1 MSQENV
7 ELLGQLANAWNRG
20 DSETVAKLLDAHLD
34 PQFELDT
41 LYPSQVYRGPTG
53 PLDLM
58 AEIETWDRYALKAE
72 DIIDL
77 GQHVLVVAGMSAPP
91 VAGFPSSRASSS
103 CGVLRERWRFAP
115 RHLPLGRKPSKPP
128 GCRSRRHTYVAAT
141 GIVYGGSARPTER
154 GRYSWQPGLLEGFR
168 LAWKAALLLPRERR
182 RNNRIGK

>member
-20 DSETVAKLLDAHLD
+20 DSETVAKLLDSHLD

-41 LYPSQVYRGPTG
+41 PYPSQVYRGPTG

-77 GQHVLVVAGMSAPP
+77 GQHVLVVARMSGRG
-91 VAGFPSSRASSS
+91 AGS
-103 CGVLRERWRFAP
+103 GVPIEQSIFLLWRFEGAMAV
-115 RHLPLGRKPSKPP
+115 RAKAFA
-128 GCRSRRHTYVAAT
+128 SREEALEAA
-141 GIVYGGSARPTER
+141 
-154 GRYSWQPGLLEGFR
+154 GLL
-168 LAWKAALLLPRERR
+168 
-182 RNNRIGK
+182 